1 MTKYILI
8 IALLLNY
15 TGSFAQE
22 NPEVYHTLSKK
33 NYYFLHAIENNREV
47 KEVLSKD
54 RSLSKLLS
62 EQKDQIAQTLEK
74 KENDL
79 HSLIY
84 PYLISEEDSKKI
96 SDHLNRIYKESPK
109 FKSFIENDIR
119 NSGAYILY
127 DKLKAKELIENIW
140 RLNAEGINHILKIY
154 GMGEPPQY
162 AAIDS
167 VSYNVKSDYYKGAI
181 AMWSDHMALEVKEKD
196 LWFNP
201 SLNFALSLLYLN
213 HRDEAARYEP
223 LEELENRKT
232 VEHIKN
238 IDFDHF
244 KYASILILGN
254 GPENY
259 TDRLSALGK
268 LNIKLGVKAYLEAK
282 APLIVVSGGHAHP
295 FRAKYCEAI
304 EMKKELMKEYQ
315 IPENRI
321 IIEPHARHT
330 TTNLRNASR
339 LYSKYGVPLDKAHLV
354 VTNNSHSQYISSNN
368 FKNRCIEEL
377 GYLPALI
384 MSKINDTTIEFQPL
398 KNSLQQNP
406 TEPLDP

>member
-33 NYYFLHAIENNREV
+33 NFYFLHAIENNREV
-47 KEVLSKD
+47 KEVLNKD

-62 EQKDQIAQTLEK
+62 EQKKQIAQTLEK

-109 FKSFIENDIR
+109 FKNFIENDIR

-140 RLNAEGINHILKIY
+140 SLNAEGINHILKVY
-154 GMGEPPQY
+154 GMGEHPQY

-232 VEHIKN
+232 V
-238 IDFDHF
+238 
-244 KYASILILGN
+244 A
-254 GPENY
+254 
-259 TDRLSALGK
+259 
-268 LNIKLGVKAYLEAK
+268 
-282 APLIVVSGGHAHP
+282 
-295 FRAKYCEAI
+295 
-304 EMKKELMKEYQ
+304 
-315 IPENRI
+315 
-321 IIEPHARHT
+321 
-330 TTNLRNASR
+330 
-339 LYSKYGVPLDKAHLV
+339 
-354 VTNNSHSQYISSNN
+354 NNV
-368 FKNRCIEEL
+368 
-377 GYLPALI
+377 
-384 MSKINDTTIEFQPL
+384 
-398 KNSLQQNP
+398 
-406 TEPLDP
+406 